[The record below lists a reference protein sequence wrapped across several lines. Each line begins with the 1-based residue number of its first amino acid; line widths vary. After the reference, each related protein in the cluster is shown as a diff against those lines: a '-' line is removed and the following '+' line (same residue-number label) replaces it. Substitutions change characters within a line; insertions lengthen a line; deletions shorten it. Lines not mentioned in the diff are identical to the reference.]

1 MKLSIKRVA
10 SVDPR
15 KLAEALRH
23 EAQYSLDKLRWRE
36 PQEVCCAAALLAVL
50 DWVQSAVD
58 EETYCDAYR
67 SVGNYARSAE
77 VGRKAIRATAR
88 AWLEAGG
95 TLEVT

>member
-1 MKLSIKRVA
+1 MKLSIERVA

-15 KLAEALRH
+15 KLAEALRR
-23 EAQYSLDKLRWRE
+23 ECENWRTYDG
-36 PQEVCCAAALLAVL
+36 VADRFAAALLAVL

-77 VGRKAIRATAR
+77 VGRKAIRAAAR

-95 TLEVT
+95 TLAVK